1 MARIHVLNQ
10 VIFKNRQDAGELL
23 AEHVRVYRGKNVL
36 ILGLSR
42 GGIVVARTV
51 AKMLNIPFDVL
62 VVKKLSSPYEPELAI
77 GALAPDGIS
86 VIHSKDARR
95 VGADEEYVRIQI
107 TKLKDYIKRK
117 TLYYRRGNKP
127 HRVLGK
133 TVILVD
139 DGAATGATMEVAV
152 RWARKKRAAKIIVAL
167 PVASLEAMN
176 TIRSEVDALIVHA
189 STDALGSVG
198 EFYQSFEQVED

>member
-77 GALAPDGIS
+77 GALAPDGS
-86 VIHSKDARR
+86 
-95 VGADEEYVRIQI
+95 
-107 TKLKDYIKRK
+107 
-117 TLYYRRGNKP
+117 
-127 HRVLGK
+127 
-133 TVILVD
+133 
-139 DGAATGATMEVAV
+139 
-152 RWARKKRAAKIIVAL
+152 
-167 PVASLEAMN
+167 
-176 TIRSEVDALIVHA
+176 RS
-189 STDALGSVG
+189 GVG
-198 EFYQSFEQVED
+198 EEEAGCQNNRCPSCCIVGSNEYDTIGSRRADSSCVD